1 MSIGDT
7 GCMLTT
13 SLPVYHSFFGVG
25 KMMNSRWWNCEG
37 RKFLPKDIVHPSN
50 ELVKRLQRGESPF
63 RLSENLAC
71 VTWKDKKFA
80 ICCQTKG
87 IRNRSSKKES
97 QIRRPVVNKKL
108 CSAKSNQNMVFLAI
122 ESANKEEIN
131 ILSARDTTR
140 VMMQWH
146 LRGSVARCVHLGL
159 RINRPPLADDK
170 VIFVWKLI
178 LFNCEVS
185 WDGLPTALSLGHGSY
200 PDSLSY
206 FFPKGV
212 FFWQVFLASVK
223 P

>member
-13 SLPVYHSFFGVG
+13 SLPVYHSFFEVG

-80 ICCQTKG
+80 ICCQTEG
-87 IRNRSSKKES
+87 IRNLSSKKES

-140 VMMQWH
+140 P
-146 LRGSVARCVHLGL
+146 G
-159 RINRPPLADDK
+159 P
-170 VIFVWKLI
+170 
-178 LFNCEVS
+178 
-185 WDGLPTALSLGHGSY
+185 
-200 PDSLSY
+200 
-206 FFPKGV
+206 
-212 FFWQVFLASVK
+212 
-223 P
+223 

>member
-13 SLPVYHSFFGVG
+13 SLPVYHSFFEVG

-80 ICCQTKG
+80 ICCQTEG
-87 IRNRSSKKES
+87 IRNLSSKKES

-108 CSAKSNQNMVFLAI
+108 CSAKSNQNIVFLAI
-122 ESANKEEIN
+122 ESANKAEIN
-131 ILSARDTTR
+131 ILSVRDTFNIPIKMLPKWLPKDLFKGIYFTP
-140 VMMQWH
+140 
-146 LRGSVARCVHLGL
+146 VAVSATHIFCHQGQGRCCSFLFS
-159 RINRPPLADDK
+159 A
-170 VIFVWKLI
+170 LI
-178 LFNCEVS
+178 GQPNLSMLSELSAVS
-185 WDGLPTALSLGHGSY
+185 TISLWWYFY
-200 PDSLSY
+200 PHRMG
-206 FFPKGV
+206 F
-212 FFWQVFLASVK
+212 
-223 P
+223 